1 MPEPLSIGRRHRG
14 ATLVELV
21 ISIVIIGV
29 AVSGVML
36 AMSQAARHSANPVI
50 QQQAVA
56 IAEAYFE
63 EIALLAFDEDAAT
76 GVTGSEGALGPEPG
90 ETRATYDDVNDYDGH
105 SDSGP
110 RALDSPAT
118 VIPGLD
124 DYTVSVSV
132 TDAGVLGPGG
142 AQIGAGD
149 GNALRIDV
157 TVTHPVGV
165 NLALTGFRTR
175 Y

>member
-1 MPEPLSIGRRHRG
+1 MSRSLSTGRSQIG

-21 ISIVIIGV
+21 ISIVVIGI

-36 AMSQAARHSANPVI
+36 AMSQATRHSATPVI

-76 GVTGSEGALGPEPG
+76 GVPGSEVGGAEPG
-90 ETRATYDDVNDYDGH
+90 ETRATFDDVNDYNGY
-105 SDSGP
+105 SDIGASS
-110 RALDSPAT
+110 LDNPAT
-118 VIPGLD
+118 VIPGLE
-124 DYTVSVSV
+124 DYTVNVSV
-132 TDAGVLGPGG
+132 TNVGGLGPGG
-142 AQIGAGD
+142 AQVAAGD
-149 GNALRIDV
+149 ALRIDV
-157 TVTHPVGV
+157 VVTHPLGV
-165 NLALTGFRTR
+165 NLALSGFRTR

>member
-1 MPEPLSIGRRHRG
+1 MSGLSATASRHRG

-21 ISIVIIGV
+21 ISIVVVGV

-36 AMSQAARHSANPVI
+36 AMNQTARHSANPVI
-50 QQQAVA
+50 HQQAVA

-76 GVTGSEGALGPEPG
+76 GVMGSEVGGPEAG

-105 SDSGP
+105 SDIGP
-110 RALDSPAT
+110 RSLDNPAT
-118 VIPGLD
+118 VIAGLA
-124 DYTVSVSV
+124 DYTVNVSV
-132 TDAGVLGPGG
+132 TNVGALGPAG
-142 AQIGAGD
+142 AQVGAGD
-149 GNALRIDV
+149 ALRIDV
-157 TVTHPVGV
+157 TVTHPLGAS
-165 NLALTGFRTR
+165 LALSGFRTR

>member
-1 MPEPLSIGRRHRG
+1 MPARLPTGRCQGG

-21 ISIVIIGV
+21 ISIVIIGL
-29 AVSGVML
+29 AVSGVMM
-36 AMSQAARHSANPVI
+36 AMSQSARHSANPVI

-63 EIALLAFDEDAAT
+63 EIALLAFDEVAAT
-76 GVTGSEGALGPEPG
+76 GVGPDVGGPEAG

-105 SDSGP
+105 SDAGP
-110 RALDSPAT
+110 RSLDSPAT
-118 VIPGLD
+118 VITGLD

-132 TDAGVLGPGG
+132 TNTGVLGPGG
-142 AQIGAGD
+142 AQVAAAD
-149 GNALRIDV
+149 ALRIDV
-157 TVTHPVGV
+157 AVTHPLGV
-165 NLALTGFRTR
+165 NLAVSGFRTR

>member
-1 MPEPLSIGRRHRG
+1 MPVRLLTGRRHRG

-76 GVTGSEGALGPEPG
+76 GVIGSEVGGPEPG
-90 ETRATYDDVNDYDGH
+90 ETRTTYDDVNDYNGH

-118 VIPGLD
+118 VIAGLD
-124 DYTVSVSV
+124 DYTVNISV
-132 TDAGVLGPGG
+132 TNTGGLGPGG
-142 AQIGAGD
+142 AQVVAGD
-149 GNALRIDV
+149 ALRIDV
-157 TVTHPVGV
+157 AVAHPVGT
-165 NLALTGFRTR
+165 NLVLSGFRTR